1 MPAHAQRH
9 IIPEHHFAAH
19 HYNLQSWLGA
29 SETAIHRHHSPVH
42 ATLWL
47 PHAIVWA
54 TDVGVSACLP
64 GGRGV
69 APQLHKPPQA
79 GLRSCAL
86 AHVTA
91 DAALAAWPHAVQL
104 FAVRHSRQRLTGL
117 PQVRLQ
123 PLRSFTVPYRLHGIA
138 PFGLHIAVLADVS
151 PGACRPAPLS
161 ASTPHSRSAAAITDV
176 DTSPQHP
183 PLAQP
188 EAAARVVE
196 SSDSAPTPSP
206 EDTKSEPG
214 DAAKDVDGTADAQH
228 AQHSTT
234 PSPGTP
240 SADGDGDG
248 GQSAGEADGG
258 GGSVGGGPW
267 AISADPRAAVAAMA
281 GPQLQLR
288 VLSLAG
294 EELLQDD
301 LEVDLE
307 GDAAGATVAA
317 GTARVRPAMWLTP
330 RTPGEEAG

>member
-1 MPAHAQRH
+1 MPAHAQHH
-9 IIPEHHFAAH
+9 IVPVHRFAAH
-19 HYNLQSWLGA
+19 HHNLQSWLGA
-29 SETAIHRHHSPVH
+29 SETAIHRHHRPVH

-54 TDVGVSACLP
+54 TDGGVSACLP

-117 PQVRLQ
+117 PQVRLHA
-123 PLRSFTVPYRLHGIA
+123 LRSFTVPYRLHGIA

-161 ASTPHSRSAAAITDV
+161 ASTPHSRSATAITD
-176 DTSPQHP
+176 DTSAQHP

-196 SSDSAPTPSP
+196 SSDSAPTPLP
-206 EDTKSEPG
+206 EDTKSEAG
-214 DAAKDVDGTADAQH
+214 DAAKDADGTADAQH

-240 SADGDGDG
+240 SADGDGSG
-248 GQSAGEADGG
+248 GQSGGEADGD

-307 GDAAGATVAA
+307 GGAAGAAA
-317 GTARVRPAMWLTP
+317 GAAPVVLPALGPMWLW
-330 RTPGEEAG
+330 R